1 MPKPPSP
8 SISAAHD
15 SAAEPIRHRS
25 DARDKILRAAERLF
39 ADHGFDGCSLRT
51 VAAMAKVN
59 QGMIH
64 YFFKSK
70 EKLFL
75 EAYMNSGRP
84 MVEERLNLLVAE
96 EDAMKGKPV
105 PLERLIEIFLL
116 PAVKLAMK
124 GPSGRSFL
132 RMQSRLQLD
141 ESPMGVKLRSSL
153 YDDSSRRYFEAFR
166 RSLPDHSLEDVS
178 WRFTFMLGTYQY
190 ALASTGRLDY
200 ISGGLCSS
208 KDYPAALRQMIP
220 YIAAGMHAASPSV
233 EPRIR
238 TAKK

>member
-1 MPKPPSP
+1 
-8 SISAAHD
+8 
-15 SAAEPIRHRS
+15 
-25 DARDKILRAAERLF
+25 
-39 ADHGFDGCSLRT
+39 
-51 VAAMAKVN
+51 MAKVN

-84 MVEERLNLLVAE
+84 MVEERLNLLAAE
-96 EDAMKGKPV
+96 EEAVKGRPV

-141 ESPMGVKLRSSL
+141 DSPVGVQLRSSL

-166 RSLPDHSLEDVS
+166 RSLPEHSDEDVS

-208 KDYPAALRQMIP
+208 KDYPEALRQMIP
-220 YIAAGMHAASPSV
+220 YIAAGMRAASPPTQ
-233 EPRIR
+233 PRIR
-238 TAKK
+238 SAKG